1 MGRVVILMSD
11 TIQDVLRDAEDV
23 FRFVEG
29 STHQARAHEYISR
42 RDVQREPGDTA
53 TLCAVRHMVRR
64 AATVDA
70 PTPSEEAAASLADC
84 ASYLLREA
92 CRLR

>member
-1 MGRVVILMSD
+1 MGRVVIRMSD

-53 TLCAVRHMVRR
+53 TLCAVRDMLRR
-64 AATVDA
+64 AARA
-70 PTPSEEAAASLADC
+70 GMPSQADEARASLAD
-84 ASYLLREA
+84 AAAYLLREA
-92 CRLR
+92 CNLS

>member
-1 MGRVVILMSD
+1 MSD

-53 TLCAVRHMVRR
+53 TLCAVRHMVARASRCQGAAPSDEAR
-64 AATVDA
+64 AAL
-70 PTPSEEAAASLADC
+70 SEGAAA
-84 ASYLLREA
+84 LLRLAVE
-92 CRLR
+92 LGG